1 MAVPSITAA
10 TSVLA
15 PFVGE
20 TWTFQ
25 PSASAL
31 PTSWREVA
39 ATYVFTANSST
50 DIITITGALPANGDR
65 FILASGGTLPAPLVA
80 GAYYYARDCDGA
92 TCKLALTLGGAAI
105 DLADT
110 GSGTHTVAPT
120 NLPPGLILSTTN
132 GRISGVPL
140 TPGVFEVTLIAHNG
154 DGDSAAL
161 VFPIGVRR
169 ARTLLDAALPL
180 QLDWHSGAVTT
191 PTALGLPPIKVD
203 DTTSVT
209 PLIALKNADQRM
221 ISLLT
226 TASGQAFSPAITS
239 VVMTIRREDQEQP
252 MAATSGSFSTQG
264 SGPDTRR
271 VFELDLT
278 SIPTGGIDPLAV
290 LNDND
295 ADGPD
300 LVLCYA
306 DLRLTYDYEVSP
318 GTVESLK
325 LSSQSFPVALARA
338 LFAA

>member
-1 MAVPSITAA
+1 MSVPTINAA

-25 PSASAL
+25 PSASGL

-50 DIITITGALPANGDR
+50 DVITITGALPANGDR

-80 GAYYYARDCDGA
+80 GAYYYARDCSGN

-169 ARTLLDAALPL
+169 ARTLLDAAIPL
-180 QLDWHSGAVTT
+180 LLDWHSGAVTT
-191 PTALGLPPIKVD
+191 PTDLGLAPIKVD
-203 DTTSVT
+203 DATSIK
-209 PLIALKNADQRM
+209 PLLAFKNADQRM
-221 ISLLT
+221 FSLIT
-226 TASGQAFSPAITS
+226 TAGGQAFSPAITAI
-239 VVMTIRREDQEQP
+239 VLTIRREDQEQP
-252 MAATSGSFSTQG
+252 MAATDGSFSIQG

-271 VFELDLT
+271 TFELDLT
-278 SIPTGGIDPLAV
+278 SVPTGGIDPLAV

-300 LVLCYA
+300 NVLCWA
-306 DLRLTYDYEVSP
+306 DLRITYDYETSP
-318 GTVESLK
+318 GTVASLK
-325 LSSQSFPVALARA
+325 VSSQSFPIVLARA
-338 LFAA
+338 LFA

>member
-1 MAVPSITAA
+1 MSVPTINAA

-25 PSASAL
+25 PSASGL

-50 DIITITGALPANGDR
+50 DVITITGALPANGDR

-80 GAYYYARDCDGA
+80 GAYYYARDCSGN

-120 NLPPGLILSTTN
+120 NLPPGLTLSTIN
-132 GRISGVPL
+132 GRISGIPL
-140 TPGVFEVTLIAHNG
+140 SYGVYEVSLIAHNG
-154 DGDSAAL
+154 DGDSAAM

-169 ARTLLDAALPL
+169 ARTLLDAAIPL
-180 QLDWHSGAVTT
+180 LLDWHSGAVTT
-191 PTALGLPPIKVD
+191 PTDLGLAPIKVD
-203 DTTSVT
+203 DATSIK
-209 PLIALKNADQRM
+209 PLLAFKNADQRM
-221 ISLLT
+221 FSLIT
-226 TASGQAFSPAITS
+226 TAGGQAFSPAITAI
-239 VVMTIRREDQEQP
+239 VLTIRREDQEQP
-252 MAATSGSFSTQG
+252 MAATDGSFSIQG

-271 VFELDLT
+271 TFELDLT
-278 SIPTGGIDPLAV
+278 SVPTGGIDPLAV

-300 LVLCYA
+300 NVLCWA
-306 DLRLTYDYEVSP
+306 DLRITYDYETSP
-318 GTVESLK
+318 GTVASLK
-325 LSSQSFPVALARA
+325 VSSQSFPVALARA